1 MHPLSSNVCAFFF
14 FAFTHSPSSLGI
26 HDVVVER
33 GKMSS
38 NVFFFIDLA
47 FVNGYS

>member
-1 MHPLSSNVCAFFF
+1 MHPLSSNVCAFF